1 MAQKVLL
8 HGTKTAAGGQKMKK
22 EVMIAENDIIELKK
36 EAEKKV
42 NGIITLKKVTEKE
55 DQEQAK
61 AQVNCYFCEKPLLQK
76 NFRDAVKDHCHMT
89 GAYRGAAHNVCNLKM
104 RIKPKTDQI
113 PVVFHY
119 LRGYDAH
126 HLMQAMSNLQ
136 KEVKCVANNMEKYIT
151 FSVGGLRFIDSLN
164 FLQGSLDS
172 LVRATPK
179 ESLKI
184 TSTISN
190 GSDLLMDEIQR
201 NKSSGQADVLQ
212 QAQRRAHNRR

>member
-1 MAQKVLL
+1 MCGLCP
-8 HGTKTAAGGQKMKK
+8 H
-22 EVMIAENDIIELKK
+22 
-36 EAEKKV
+36 
-42 NGIITLKKVTEKE
+42 
-55 DQEQAK
+55 
-61 AQVNCYFCEKPLLQK
+61 K
-76 NFRDAVKDHCHMT
+76 NHCHMT
-89 GAYRGAAHNVCNLKM
+89 GVYHGAAHNECNLKM

-113 PVVFHY
+113 PVVFHN
-119 LRGYDAH
+119 LRGYNVH
-126 HLMQAMSNLQ
+126 HLMSTLQ

-190 GSDLLMDEIQR
+190 GSDLLYKKRIYPLAKQVFLTSR
-201 NKSSGQADVLQ
+201 CFTARSTTST
-212 QAQRRAHNRR
+212 